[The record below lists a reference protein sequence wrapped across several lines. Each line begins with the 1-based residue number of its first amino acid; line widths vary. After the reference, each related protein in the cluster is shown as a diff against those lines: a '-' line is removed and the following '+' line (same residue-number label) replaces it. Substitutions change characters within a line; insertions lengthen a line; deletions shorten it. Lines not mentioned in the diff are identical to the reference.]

1 MAEYLHNRAEVKAKT
16 LFATHYHEL
25 TDLALTMPGVKNYNV
40 LVKESGDKIVF
51 LRKIVPGA
59 ADKSYGI
66 QVARLA
72 GLPTEVVERAKE
84 ILSNLEE
91 GEFAESGQP
100 KLAQRSRRGKHI
112 PGQLSLFGKST

>member
-1 MAEYLHNRAEVKAKT
+1 MKAKT

-25 TDLALTMPGVKNYNV
+25 TDIALTLTGVKNYNV
-40 LVKESGDKIVF
+40 LVSEKDDRIVF

-72 GLPTEVVERAKE
+72 GLPPEVIARAKE
-84 ILSNLEE
+84 ILANLEE
-91 GEFAESGQP
+91 GELGETGQP
-100 KLAQRSRRGKHI
+100 KLAQVRPRRAKPDNGD
-112 PGQLSLFGKST
+112 QLSLFGH

>member
-1 MAEYLHNRAEVKAKT
+1 VKAKT

-25 TDLALTMPGVKNYNV
+25 TDLALTLPGVKNYNV
-40 LVKESGDKIVF
+40 LVRESGDQIAF

-72 GLPTEVVERAKE
+72 GLPRPGDRPRQGNPA
-84 ILSNLEE
+84 
-91 GEFAESGQP
+91 QP
-100 KLAQRSRRGKHI
+100 RRGRV
-112 PGQLSLFGKST
+112 

>member
-1 MAEYLHNRAEVKAKT
+1 VAEYLHNSVAVKAKT

-25 TDLALTMPGVKNYNV
+25 TDLALTLRGVKNYNV
-40 LVKESGDKIVF
+40 LVRESADKIVF

-72 GLPTEVVERAKE
+72 GLPADVIDRAKE
-84 ILSNLEE
+84 ILVNLEE
-91 GEFAESGQP
+91 GEISEAGLP
-100 KLAQRSRRGKHI
+100 KLAKHRGRKAR
-112 PGQLSLFGKST
+112 GDQSQLPLFE